1 MSAVTAPLSP
11 TDTLIQGPQEDARMA
26 RSFLLERQGR
36 SLLCIQPLW
45 LARRWQGAS
54 HTFSHPVSQKSL
66 CPNTHF
72 TDEENRGLGKCHGLS
87 EAPRLVSGSAWP
99 GPQISP
105 VREEWCWTTRDWG
118 YLWWQRDLP
127 EGLSGS
133 TGMSGLGWSRYQVSP
148 AVSGFSCTARA

>member
-36 SLLCIQPLW
+36 SLLFIQPLW

-133 TGMSGLGWSRYQVSP
+133 TGMSGLGWS
-148 AVSGFSCTARA
+148 